1 MFRTIA
7 ILFAGLIVIIGLVLV
22 GRAVQIGPPSFADV
36 EPASPINID
45 SHAAAS
51 RLADAVRIK
60 TVSYSID
67 TSVEGN
73 AMRAFHANLETSF
86 PEVHAALKRET
97 VNAYSL
103 LYTWEGSD
111 PTLKPILISAH
122 IDVVPVEPGTEDD
135 WNYPPFSG
143 EIADGFIWGRGTLDM
158 KQSILGALEAI
169 EILLAEGFSPERT
182 IYLAFGH
189 DEEIGGR
196 NGAAAI
202 AELLVDR
209 GVQLE
214 FVLDEGS
221 VIADGI
227 IPGVKRPAAIIGL
240 TEKGIGNFMLV
251 ARGEGGHSSRPPKQT
266 VVGAIGRAV
275 ADLQDNPMPARL
287 QSPVS
292 DMFDYLAPEMPFTT
306 RLFLAN
312 RWLFEPLLLR
322 RLSNGLTTNA
332 SIRSTITPT
341 IIRGGVKANVI
352 PQKAT
357 AVVNVRLLPGD
368 TVDDILRH
376 ITETAGAVIEDDE
389 QEPGNHD
396 AEIKLVIR
404 RTSERVW
411 EAAPVSEMGTPSF
424 ATLMQSIRQVFPDV
438 AIAPGMVLGAT
449 DSRHYRDIADNTY
462 RFVPMRLTNDD
473 LSGIHGTNERIS
485 IDNYTEIIRFYAQLM
500 RNTAMR

>member
-1 MFRTIA
+1 MIRKIA
-7 ILFAGLIVIIGLVLV
+7 TLIAGLAVILGAFLI
-22 GRAVQIGPPSFADV
+22 GRAFLIGPPSLADV

-45 SHAAAS
+45 SHAATS

-60 TVSYSID
+60 TISH
-67 TSVEGN
+67 SVDASTDGR
-73 AMRAFHANLETSF
+73 AMRSFHTLLEASY
-86 PEVHAALKRET
+86 PEVHSSLKREI

-103 LYTWEGSD
+103 LYTWEGTD
-111 PTLKPILISAH
+111 TTLKPILISAH
-122 IDVVPVEPGTEDD
+122 IDVVPVEPGTEND
-135 WNYPPFSG
+135 WEYPPFSG
-143 EIADGFIWGRGTLDM
+143 EIADGFIWGRGTLDV
-158 KQSILGALEAI
+158 KQSILGVLEAI
-169 EILLAEGFSPERT
+169 EFLLAEEFLPERT

-189 DEEIGGR
+189 DEEIGGG
-196 NGAAAI
+196 NGAAEI
-202 AELLVDR
+202 AKLLADR
-209 GVQLE
+209 GIRLE

-221 VIADGI
+221 VITEGI
-227 IPGVKRPAAIIGL
+227 VPGIKRPTAIIGV

-251 ARGEGGHSSRPPKQT
+251 ATGKGGHSSRPPKQT

-275 ADLQDNPMPARL
+275 AYLQDNPMPARL

-306 RLFLAN
+306 RLILAN

-341 IIRGGVKANVI
+341 IIQGGVKANVI
-352 PQKAT
+352 PQEAT

-376 ITETAGAVIEDDE
+376 ITEATGAVIGEDE
-389 QEPGNHD
+389 KEHGNYD
-396 AEIKLVIR
+396 AKSKLVIR

-411 EAAPVSEMGTPSF
+411 EAAPVSEIVSPSF
-424 ATLMQSIRQVFPDV
+424 ATLMQTIRQVFPDV

-449 DSRHYRDIADNTY
+449 D
-462 RFVPMRLTNDD
+462 V
-473 LSGIHGTNERIS
+473 
-485 IDNYTEIIRFYAQLM
+485 
-500 RNTAMR
+500 